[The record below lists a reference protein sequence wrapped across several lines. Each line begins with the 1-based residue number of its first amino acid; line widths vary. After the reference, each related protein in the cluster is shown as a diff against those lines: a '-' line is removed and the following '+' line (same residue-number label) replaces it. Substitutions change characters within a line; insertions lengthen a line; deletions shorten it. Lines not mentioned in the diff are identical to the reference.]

1 MKTEMTFIFKSFLSK
16 STIEKTID
24 ILFKGSRMDHTL
36 KSTPVTEITL
46 LPDAMPMRNT
56 YYLTVDIS
64 EIKKIS
70 DIDRLIKYIECIE
83 VEERKGDNH
92 E

>member
-1 MKTEMTFIFKSFLSK
+1 MKTEMTFVFKSFLSK
-16 STIEKTID
+16 QNIEKTID
-24 ILFKGSRMDHTL
+24 ILFKGSRMDPTL
-36 KSTPVTEITL
+36 KSTPSTEITL

-83 VEERKGDNH
+83 AEERI
-92 E
+92 